1 MQEAKKW
8 TVVIVLGISQ
18 AVAYDRFLRH
28 HNRTSIGLLP
38 TLSLQELWL
47 MYSFISAT
55 IPCIRS
61 FLGAFGSP
69 KVAVTSPRNTM
80 QSGYGSRDTALN
92 TLKKPFRGEKGR
104 AALARVSSKANL
116 RPDGPFYGVDI
127 RHEERRRAGD
137 GNSLASD
144 GSEQM
149 IIRRDTQIRVER
161 EAISGGGNGEAGHY
175 VGYAS

>member
-1 MQEAKKW
+1 
-8 TVVIVLGISQ
+8 
-18 AVAYDRFLRH
+18 
-28 HNRTSIGLLP
+28 
-38 TLSLQELWL
+38 

-55 IPCIRS
+55 IPCMRS

-69 KVAVTSPRNTM
+69 RLAVTSPGNTM
-80 QSGYGSRDTALN
+80 QSGYGSRGIALC
-92 TLKKPFRGEKGR
+92 TLKEPFRGEKGR

-116 RPDGPFYGVDI
+116 RPDGLFYGVDI
-127 RHEERRRAGD
+127 RHEERKRAGD

-161 EAISGGGNGEAGHY
+161 ETISGDGNDEAGQY
-175 VGYAS
+175 VGHAG

>member
-1 MQEAKKW
+1 
-8 TVVIVLGISQ
+8 
-18 AVAYDRFLRH
+18 
-28 HNRTSIGLLP
+28 
-38 TLSLQELWL
+38 
-47 MYSFISAT
+47 
-55 IPCIRS
+55 
-61 FLGAFGSP
+61 
-69 KVAVTSPRNTM
+69 M
-80 QSGYGSRDTALN
+80 QSGYGSRDTAFN

-104 AALARVSSKANL
+104 AASARVSSKANL
-116 RPDGPFYGVDI
+116 RPDAPFYGVDI
-127 RHEERRRAGD
+127 RHEERGRAGD